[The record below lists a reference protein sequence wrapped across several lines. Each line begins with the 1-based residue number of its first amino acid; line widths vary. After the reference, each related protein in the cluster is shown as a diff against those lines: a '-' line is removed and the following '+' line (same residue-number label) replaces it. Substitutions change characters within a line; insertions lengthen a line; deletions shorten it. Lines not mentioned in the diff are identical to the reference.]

1 MLTSYNNDE
10 TRVITGSFTHNER
23 IERLWRDVHRSVT
36 SNFADV
42 FRNLKSEKHLDP
54 LNEVDKFCLHFV
66 YMPIESA
73 RHWMNFSYVGII
85 TNCPLKATKHLF
97 SCFTRDYMSQASA
110 DSGSMGAS
118 SNSSPTMPQLVSN
131 EDIQVPLNSYTP
143 CSIVLTQIQGINPMG
158 DSSDFGNIY
167 TNL

>member
-73 RHWMNFSYVGII
+73 RH
-85 TNCPLKATKHLF
+85 
-97 SCFTRDYMSQASA
+97 
-110 DSGSMGAS
+110 
-118 SNSSPTMPQLVSN
+118 
-131 EDIQVPLNSYTP
+131 
-143 CSIVLTQIQGINPMG
+143 
-158 DSSDFGNIY
+158 
-167 TNL
+167 